1 MSQNPLRIASLNLNK
16 GGHTADR
23 LDRLADWL
31 AAWAPSFLFLQEPW
45 SHDRSDPARIPH
57 FHFLGGNSNVAC
69 YATETEG
76 RHRSVEGVDL
86 FDDRALELLLDDT
99 RLSNVYLPATTSSER
114 RRFLLRLL
122 DLLRPRSAAD
132 RAILGDFNL
141 APRPEDGRYG
151 EAESGWTSAAERKA
165 LESLLSEFDL
175 VDLLPQKGAEESPFT
190 FERKNKGKLTRF
202 RCDLALTSR
211 RLAERAETLL
221 QFDHRSRVGSSR
233 FTDHS
238 ALILDLPIVLRTRAS
253 MIYTHNTAINRGNGS
268 RPLRMLHEAGLLAAG
283 ASVLDFGCGRGGD
296 VRWLLEHGF
305 AAEGYDPYPKFGHT
319 DLPSGQYDSV
329 LLLFV
334 VNILPTL
341 EERKAAVARAWQFVK
356 PGGFLYVAARSKR
369 EIVSQARDKAWPEH
383 GDGYLTSQS
392 KRTFQKGHDGEDICN
407 LMVDLEDADLE
418 VPSFAN
424 KESFTCLLCRKRLFA
439 QPSQAV
445 WSGYLPERVMN
456 VTALNDLFKNTTNTY
471 KYYWFLAILELIHER
486 YEDVID
492 GKIQSPFRLSVRE
505 VVLRMLAIS
514 WYPVT
519 EFEIN
524 FGSQDQLARSI
535 KRQAE
540 RFKNVPNTAD
550 RNRLEALISLRLK
563 DEEEGEREI
572 AQLARFVTSRFL
584 SPWFPNELRG
594 VKDCKKEGM
603 IAELSRERFEDPLL
617 SAPYVAPLK
626 LHADAELVFH
636 PGWFHYFKKHQQVL
650 KGYCFWNLLQHLK
663 KKNPGMANLSLK
675 LEAPAH
681 RNLAR
686 ARKLWKRYLL
696 ENPGFVCIYTDN
708 TLSLNDLSID
718 HYLPWKVVAHDH
730 LWNLIPTSRSVN
742 SSKSASIPNERTL
755 DRFVDVQCAFYNFLC
770 TTSVSPRDY
779 HDLLSVETSI
789 DQEELRRNKGEFC
802 RRMREQML
810 VQLRRVRSQC
820 GGATF

>member
-16 GGHTADR
+16 GGHTE
-23 LDRLADWL
+23 DRLARLSDWL
-31 AAWAPSFLFLQEPW
+31 VAWAPSFLFLQEPW
-45 SHDRSDPARIPH
+45 SHDRNDPARIPH

-122 DLLRPRSAAD
+122 DLLRPRRAAD

-151 EAESGWTSAAERKA
+151 EGESAWTSTAERKA
-165 LESLLSEFDL
+165 LESLLTEFDL

-190 FERKNKGKLTRF
+190 FERKNKGQLTRF

-238 ALILDLPIVLRTRAS
+238 ALILDLPIALRTRAS

-296 VRWLLEHGF
+296 VKWLLEHGF

-392 KRTFQKGHDGEDICN
+392 KRTFQKGHDGEDIQA
-407 LMVDLEDADLE
+407 LLLDLPE
-418 VPSFAN
+418 VEIEAPPFAE
-424 KESFTCLLCRKRLFA
+424 KEAFSCLIARKREHV
-439 QPSQAV
+439 Q
-445 WSGYLPERVMN
+445 ERPAIAPVATPRRAIRLIKTTKELRAL
-456 VTALNDLFKNTTNTY
+456 VDELLRCDVVGLDVETTIPDRRLCFVQIGTWRYTALVDALAVDDLSP
-471 KYYWFLAILELIHER
+471 LAELMESRKVLKVIHNATFER
-486 YEDVID
+486 SVLAKQGMKID
-492 GKIQSPFRLSVRE
+492 PVFDTLSV
-505 VVLRMLAIS
+505 
-514 WYPVT
+514 
-519 EFEIN
+519 
-524 FGSQDQLARSI
+524 
-535 KRQAE
+535 
-540 RFKNVPNTAD
+540 
-550 RNRLEALISLRLK
+550 
-563 DEEEGEREI
+563 
-572 AQLARFVTSRFL
+572 SR
-584 SPWFPNELRG
+584 ELRG
-594 VKDCKKEGM
+594 RKLPGGHGLGAVCLRELGITIDKDCQ
-603 IAELSRERFEDPLL
+603 SSDWTTRPLTTRQL
-617 SAPYVAPLK
+617 DYAAL
-626 LHADAELVFH
+626 DAE
-636 PGWFHYFKKHQQVL
+636 VL
-650 KGYCFWNLLQHLK
+650 LDLYARFSLELQDQ
-663 KKNPGMANLSLK
+663 
-675 LEAPAH
+675 
-681 RNLAR
+681 AR
-686 ARKLWKRYLL
+686 LFGR
-696 ENPGFVCIYTDN
+696 
-708 TLSLNDLSID
+708 
-718 HYLPWKVVAHDH
+718 
-730 LWNLIPTSRSVN
+730 
-742 SSKSASIPNERTL
+742 
-755 DRFVDVQCAFYNFLC
+755 
-770 TTSVSPRDY
+770 
-779 HDLLSVETSI
+779 VE
-789 DQEELRRNKGEFC
+789 
-802 RRMREQML
+802 
-810 VQLRRVRSQC
+810 
-820 GGATF
+820 